1 MRELKRNRK
10 FEGKLEN
17 DFDDVSYYDGYTK
30 FTIPEVRGNQY
41 NPMIAS
47 EREQLFNNVLVSIDK
62 KQTSPE
68 YDDLFVVAGKNI
80 DATGGVEYRGML
92 NHSDDDYT
100 KVNIVC
106 ELRDKKSGKTL
117 ESFDKDLFLNYYDFM
132 DSYDI
137 ESDIE
142 DYILDELNKY
152 MVSTLAQH
160 DNEYK
165 NENITMVK
173 SKRSRVNENV
183 SNVIGMYDEANDLFY
198 KALAKYRSA
207 RRAAIDDGLDS
218 KIIDSLTIMINKF
231 SDAGNKL
238 VNNGVKFFD
247 WSDWDVRYN

>member
-1 MRELKRNRK
+1 MIKLKRNRK

-80 DATGGVEYRGML
+80 YATGGVEYRGML
-92 NHSDDDYT
+92 DHSDDDYT

-165 NENITMVK
+165 KENKNMIK
-173 SKRSRVNENV
+173 LKR
-183 SNVIGMYDEANDLFY
+183 
-198 KALAKYRSA
+198 K
-207 RRAAIDDGLDS
+207 
-218 KIIDSLTIMINKF
+218 
-231 SDAGNKL
+231 
-238 VNNGVKFFD
+238 
-247 WSDWDVRYN
+247 